1 MRCFIVMMLMVA
13 CAGAAAA
20 AVAASCASSEG
31 FFARYNASADVSDHP
46 GAICGGQCCG
56 RGREEHLRAA
66 LRRAAVEQAA
76 LKTRPITDLLLS
88 TRRTLQEHLLALSHQ
103 SQNKTAGLLTQLY
116 RAHAA
121 RAHAPLAVLYD
132 DIRTVL
138 RTPEHNFSR
147 DHGMDL
153 ADSARKFFIE
163 LFPIAYQSVLKLE
176 SKQFTSSYE
185 DCLKSA
191 YNAVVPFGDV
201 PKKMGTSLSR
211 SLKAARA
218 LLEVLAAGAGVLAA
232 SEHVLSTA
240 SDECTNQLL
249 IVGGCAR
256 CKGLDVRPCRNFCV
270 NVARGCIGSLLAE
283 LDAPWAGYVEGME
296 RLDQADADVELR
308 EIEGKISEAV
318 MYALENKG
326 TLESKVHKE
335 CGVTMTMESS
345 SLTAPVSTP
354 GAMRRNALR
363 APPPDAILLE
373 FAASLAEKKKLFTG
387 LGDDLCDEL
396 DFAQDGDDNCWNGKS
411 VGDYT
416 KPLVPSASLSHQ
428 KYNPELLSIP
438 RDTRVA
444 ALGDKLQQ
452 ARQLLVR
459 TTIGSDANAADV
471 FMLGDEASE
480 EGSGSYRSY
489 DDDASYDTEGS
500 GDEGSGMHET
510 RNRAYE
516 GIETPY
522 TTAPETGAATI
533 SRPILPAVFSVAVL
547 AGLSHCLT

>member
-1 MRCFIVMMLMVA
+1 MKCFVMFLMVVA
-13 CAGAAAA
+13 CAVAADAAAA
-20 AVAASCASSEG
+20 ASCAASEE
-31 FFARYNASADVSDHP
+31 FFARYNASADDSDQP
-46 GAICGGQCCG
+46 GPICEGQCCG

-76 LKTRPITDLLLS
+76 RKTRPITDLLLS
-88 TRRTLQEHLLALSHQ
+88 TRRTLQEHLTALSHQ

-116 RAHAA
+116 RGHAS
-121 RAHAPLAVLYD
+121 RAHVPLAVLYD
-132 DIRTVL
+132 DIRAVL
-138 RTPEHNFSR
+138 RSPEHNFSR

-153 ADSARKFFIE
+153 ADSARKFFVE

-176 SKQFTSSYE
+176 SKQFTTSYE
-185 DCLKSA
+185 ECLKSA

-240 SDECTNQLL
+240 SDECSNQILRA
-249 IVGGCAR
+249 GGCAR
-256 CKGLDVRPCRNFCV
+256 CKGLEVKPCRNFCV

-296 RLDQADADVELR
+296 RLDRADADVELR

-326 TLESKVHKE
+326 TLESRVHKE
-335 CGVTMTMESS
+335 CGVTMTMEAS
-345 SLTAPVSTP
+345 SLTSRVPSP
-354 GAMRRNALR
+354 GAARRNVLR
-363 APPPDAILLE
+363 APPPDALLLE
-373 FAASLAEKKKLFTG
+373 FAASLAGKKKLFTS
-387 LGDDLCDEL
+387 LGDGLCDEL
-396 DFAQDGDDNCWNGKS
+396 DFAQDEDDNCWNGKS
-411 VGDYT
+411 IGDYM
-416 KPLVPSASLSHQ
+416 KPLVPSASLIDQ
-428 KYNPELLSIP
+428 KYNPEVTNIP

-452 ARQLLVR
+452 ARQLLVK
-459 TTIGSDANAADV
+459 TTIGSDMPAAES

-480 EGSGSYRSY
+480 EGSGSGRSY

-500 GDEGSGMHET
+500 GEEGSGMHENG
-510 RNRAYE
+510 NRQFTGEEMDYTS
-516 GIETPY
+516 TPR
-522 TTAPETGAATI
+522 TSAATA
-533 SRPILPAVFSVAVL
+533 SHPLLSTVFSVAVFVT
-547 AGLSHCLT
+547 LSRRLT